1 MVLGGQALAEIVF
14 GKLDLSGKLSI
25 TITITITRRAD
36 LLQFIYNHKSSTYL
50 RPYAEAPTKSLFEF
64 GDGLS
69 CMQFAYSRPTLLV
82 SRIIE
87 NKSDYLSVIVSNS
100 GVRARDEIVQLYMPV
115 IFFTSNATC
124 KRVERKVLSVF
135 T

>member
-1 MVLGGQALAEIVF
+1 VVLGGQALAEIVF
-14 GKLDLSGKLSI
+14 GKLDLSGKLS
-25 TITITITRRAD
+25 ITITITRRAD